1 MIESN
6 KERIEIFPI
15 TIFKSRI
22 NDNTEL
28 KNLISSKMILS
39 SNYLKIPSDWATNN
53 IKTSFKSEVE
63 GFEIFSKD
71 SPYLKMVRQRYT
83 DCMLQIF
90 DRDFSFIINKIWY
103 NVYSD
108 GEYQEDH
115 DHLAGPFNPS
125 HFSCIHFLSFD
136 PEQHSPPEFKD
147 PLAQLR
153 NLSVE
158 FESNRCGEIY
168 VPKVKEGDLL
178 MFPSYLTHR
187 VLPCKKTDYP
197 RITISFNITVL
208 SYGNKDD

>member
-6 KERIEIFPI
+6 TEKLEIFPI

-22 NDNTEL
+22 EDNTQL
-28 KNLISSKMILS
+28 KHLISNKIILN
-39 SNYLKIPSDWATNN
+39 SNHLKIPNNWSTNN
-53 IKTSFKSEVE
+53 IKTSFNGEPE
-63 GFEIFSKD
+63 GFELFFEG
-71 SPYLKMVRQRYT
+71 SPYLKMVSQRYY
-83 DCMLQIF
+83 DCIHHIF
-90 DRDFSFIINKIWY
+90 DRDFSISINKIWY
-103 NVYSD
+103 NVYND
-108 GEYQEDH
+108 GEYQEEH
-115 DHLAGPFNPS
+115 DHIGGPFSPS

-136 PEQHSPPEFKD
+136 PEQHDPPEFKD

-158 FESNRCGEIY
+158 FESNNCGEIY

-178 MFPSYLTHR
+178 MFPSYLVHR

-208 SYGNKDD
+208 SYGNEDD